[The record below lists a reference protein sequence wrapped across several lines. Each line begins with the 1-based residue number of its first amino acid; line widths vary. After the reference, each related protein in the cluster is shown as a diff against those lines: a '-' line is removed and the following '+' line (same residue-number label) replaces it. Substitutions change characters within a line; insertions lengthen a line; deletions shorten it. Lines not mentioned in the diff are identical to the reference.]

1 MADALAAAAAAT
13 AAAAA
18 ADKPRVAA
26 AAAATAAIAAAVE
39 AYQETIQPLGTV
51 VVPGPD
57 VRKLRLQPSSGY
69 RK

>member
-1 MADALAAAAAAT
+1 MADALAA

-39 AYQETIQPLGTV
+39 TYQETIQPLGLGTV

-57 VRKLRLQPSSGY
+57 VRKLRLQPSY